1 MALSKEQAK
10 EQFDYWTEK
19 LSLKHTFSFD
29 EAWDFAQ
36 YSRLKKTLNN
46 LNGFKKS
53 NYTAEQ
59 FKEGIKTVEERIKES
74 DRSFNGKDIDN
85 FNPLKH
91 SFGDGIYVREIF
103 NPAGELLVTK
113 IHKYNHPYFLLSGE
127 MSILDE
133 EGEKRIVAPHYGI
146 TKAGTKR
153 IIYAHT
159 NCIFVTVHAT
169 DKKDVREIE
178 KDILLDNFLDEEKE

>member
-1 MALSKEQAK
+1 MALTKEQAK
-10 EQFDYWTEK
+10 EQFDYWTNK
-19 LSLKHTFSFD
+19 LSLNHTFSFD

-133 EGEKRIVAPHYGI
+133 EGEKRIIAPHYGI